1 MDDYSDFSPAA
12 IPSNEVRRLEAVRK
26 TGVMDV
32 ANEELFLIYTELAK
46 EISNMPVSYTGLIDE
61 ERQYML
67 CHVGLSKDRPD
78 SAPRERTFCQFAL
91 NSTDP
96 ILVEDCSKDER
107 FKNHPVVTG
116 DPYVKFYGGF
126 PLVTQGGL
134 ILGTLCVVDTEL
146 GKKLD
151 NNQITLI
158 QKLAARLAHQ
168 LETQG
173 HQREITASRAIDML
187 KVVDKKHPNMTIKD
201 TINFL
206 TIIEGRPIDEAGKQN
221 LIKYDLLD
229 VSGVMTKKAR
239 EFQSELDLDQG
250 IFKRISIS
258 KDQAEANLDNMLS
271 ELGDI

>member
-1 MDDYSDFSPAA
+1 MEEYKDFSPAP
-12 IPSNEVRRLEAVRK
+12 IPSNENRRLEAVRK

-67 CHVGLSKDRPD
+67 CHIGLPEDGTD
-78 SAPRERTFCQFAL
+78 SAPRENTFCQFAL

-96 ILVEDCSKDER
+96 IIVEDCSKDHR
-107 FKNHPVVTG
+107 FKFHPVVTG
-116 DPYVKFYGGF
+116 DPFVKFYGGF

-146 GKKLD
+146 GAKLD
-151 NNQITLI
+151 ENQIALI

-173 HQREITASRAIDML
+173 DQREITASRAIDML
-187 KVVDKKHPNMTIKD
+187 KVVDKYNPGMTIKD
-201 TINFL
+201 TISFL
-206 TIIEGRPIDEAGKQN
+206 TVIEGRPIDGSAKQT
-221 LIKYDLLD
+221 LIEFELLD
-229 VSGVMTKKAR
+229 EEGLMTKKAR
-239 EFQSELDLDQG
+239 GFQSELDLDQG
-250 IFKRISIS
+250 IFKRISVS
-258 KDQAEANLDNMLS
+258 KDQAQVNLDNMLS

>member
-1 MDDYSDFSPAA
+1 LEEYKDFSPAP
-12 IPSNEVRRLEAVRK
+12 IPSNENRRLEAVRK

-67 CHVGLSKDRPD
+67 CHIGLPEDGTD
-78 SAPRERTFCQFAL
+78 SAPRENTFCQFAL

-96 ILVEDCSKDER
+96 IIVEDCSKDHR
-107 FKNHPVVTG
+107 FKYHPVVTG
-116 DPYVKFYGGF
+116 DPFVKFYGGF

-146 GKKLD
+146 GAKLD
-151 NNQITLI
+151 ENQITLI

-173 HQREITASRAIDML
+173 DQREITASRAIDML
-187 KVVDKKHPNMTIKD
+187 KVVDKYNPGMTIKD
-201 TINFL
+201 TISFL
-206 TIIEGRPIDEAGKQN
+206 TVIEGRPIDGSAKQT
-221 LIKYDLLD
+221 LIEFELLD
-229 VSGVMTKKAR
+229 EDGLMTKKAR
-239 EFQSELDLDQG
+239 RFQSALDLDQG
-250 IFKRISIS
+250 IFKRISVS
-258 KDQAEANLDNMLS
+258 KDQAQVNLDNMLS

>member
-1 MDDYSDFSPAA
+1 MQDFSNFPPAP
-12 IPSNEVRRLEAVRK
+12 IPSNETRRLEAVRK

-67 CHVGLSKDRPD
+67 CHVGLPEDGPD

-96 ILVEDCSKDER
+96 IIVEDCSKDDR

-116 DPYVKFYGGF
+116 DPFVKFYGGF

-151 NNQITLI
+151 YNQITLI

-173 HQREITASRAIDML
+173 DQREITASRAIDML
-187 KVVDKKHPNMTIKD
+187 KVVVKHNPDMTIKD

-206 TIIEGRPIDEAGKQN
+206 TVIEGRHIDEAGKQS
-221 LIKYDLLD
+221 LIKYHLLD
-229 VSGVMTKKAR
+229 ASGEMTKRAR

-258 KDQAEANLDNMLS
+258 KEKAQVNLDNMLS

>member
-1 MDDYSDFSPAA
+1 
-12 IPSNEVRRLEAVRK
+12 
-26 TGVMDV
+26 MDV

-67 CHVGLSKDRPD
+67 CHIGLSKDLPD

-96 ILVEDCSKDER
+96 IIVEDCSKDER

-116 DPYVKFYGGF
+116 DPFVKFYGGF

-134 ILGTLCVVDTEL
+134 ILGTLCVVDTKL
-146 GKKLD
+146 GAKLD
-151 NNQITLI
+151 ENQITLI

-173 HQREITASRAIDML
+173 DQREITASRAIDML
-187 KVVDKKHPNMTIKD
+187 KVVVNHNPEMTVKD

-206 TIIEGRPIDEAGKQN
+206 TAIEGRPIDETAKKI
-221 LIKYDLLD
+221 LIKYELLD
-229 VSGVMTKKAR
+229 EDGLMTKKAR
-239 EFQSELDLDQG
+239 KFQSELDLDQG

-258 KDQAEANLDNMLS
+258 KDQAQVNLDNMLS

>member
-1 MDDYSDFSPAA
+1 MQDFSDFSPA
-12 IPSNEVRRLEAVRK
+12 PVPGNEIRRLEAVRK

-32 ANEELFLIYTELAK
+32 ANEELFMIYTELAK

-67 CHVGLSKDRPD
+67 CNVGLSKDRPN

-96 ILVEDCSKDER
+96 IIIEDCSKDER
-107 FKNHPVVTG
+107 LKNHPAVTN
-116 DPYVKFYGGF
+116 DPFVKFYGGF
-126 PLVTQGGL
+126 PLVTQAGL
-134 ILGTLCVVDTEL
+134 ILGTLCVVDYEL
-146 GKKLD
+146 GKRLD
-151 NNQITLI
+151 ENQTKLI

-173 HQREITASRAIDML
+173 DQREITASRAIDML
-187 KVVDKKHPNMTIKD
+187 QVVVKHNPDFTIKD

-206 TIIEGRPIDEAGKQN
+206 SVIEGRPIDETAKQI
-221 LIKYDLLD
+221 LIQYQLLD
-229 VSGVMTKKAR
+229 EDGVMTKKAR
-239 EFQSELDLDQG
+239 GFQSDLDLDQG

-258 KDQAEANLDNMLS
+258 KEQAQTNLDNMLS
-271 ELGDI
+271 ELEDI

>member
-1 MDDYSDFSPAA
+1 MVDYSDFSPAP
-12 IPSNEVRRLEAVRK
+12 IPSNETRRLEAVRK

-61 ERQYML
+61 KRQYML
-67 CHVGLSKDRPD
+67 CHIGLPEDRPE
-78 SAPRERTFCQFAL
+78 SPRERTFCQFAL

-96 ILVEDCSKDER
+96 IIVEDCSKDER

-173 HQREITASRAIDML
+173 DQREITASRAIDML
-187 KVVDKKHPNMTIKD
+187 NVVVKQSPNMTIKD

-206 TIIEGRPIDEAGKQN
+206 TVIEGRPIDESGKQN
-221 LIKYDLLD
+221 LIKFDLLD
-229 VSGVMTKKAR
+229 GSGVMTKKAR

-250 IFKRISIS
+250 IFKRISIT
-258 KDQAEANLDNMLS
+258 KEQAQVNLDNMLS

>member
-1 MDDYSDFSPAA
+1 MEDYRDFSPAA

-78 SAPRERTFCQFAL
+78 SAPREKTFCQFAL

-151 NNQITLI
+151 NNQIILI

-173 HQREITASRAIDML
+173 DQREITASRTIDML
-187 KVVDKKHPNMTIKD
+187 KVIVKNYPDMTIKD

-206 TIIEGRPIDEAGKQN
+206 TIIEGRPIDKEGKQK
-221 LIKYDLLD
+221 LIKCDLLD
-229 VSGVMTKKAR
+229 ASGVMTRRGR

-258 KDQAEANLDNMLS
+258 KDQAEANLDSMLS

>member
-1 MDDYSDFSPAA
+1 MQDFSDFSPA
-12 IPSNEVRRLEAVRK
+12 PVPDNESRRLEAVRK

-67 CHVGLSKDRPD
+67 CNVGLSKDRPN

-96 ILVEDCSKDER
+96 IIIEDCSKDER
-107 FKNHPVVTG
+107 LKNHPAVTG
-116 DPYVKFYGGF
+116 DPFVRFYGGF
-126 PLVTQGGL
+126 PLVTQAGL
-134 ILGTLCVVDTEL
+134 ILGTLCVVDYEL

-151 NNQITLI
+151 ENQTKLI

-173 HQREITASRAIDML
+173 DQREITASRAIDML
-187 KVVDKKHPNMTIKD
+187 QVVVKHNPNFTIKD

-206 TIIEGRPIDEAGKQN
+206 SVIEGRPIDETAKQV
-221 LIKYDLLD
+221 LIENELLD
-229 VSGVMTKKAR
+229 EEGVMTKKAR
-239 EFQSELDLDQG
+239 GFQSDLDLDQG

-258 KDQAEANLDNMLS
+258 KEEAQTNLDNMLS
-271 ELGDI
+271 ELEDI

>member
-1 MDDYSDFSPAA
+1 MEDYSDFSPAA
-12 IPSNEVRRLEAVRK
+12 IPSNEARRLEAVRK

-32 ANEELFLIYTELAK
+32 ANKELFLIYTELAK

-67 CHVGLSKDRPD
+67 CHVGLSEDRPD

-96 ILVEDCSKDER
+96 IIVEDCSKDDR

-116 DPYVKFYGGF
+116 DPFVKFYGGF

-151 NNQITLI
+151 YNQITLI

-173 HQREITASRAIDML
+173 DQREITASRAIDML
-187 KVVDKKHPNMTIKD
+187 KVVVKHNPDMTIKD

-206 TIIEGRPIDEAGKQN
+206 TVIEGRHIDEAGKQS
-221 LIKYDLLD
+221 LIKYHLLD
-229 VSGVMTKKAR
+229 ASGEMTKRAR

-250 IFKRISIS
+250 IFKRITIS
-258 KDQAEANLDNMLS
+258 TEQAQANLDNMLS

>member
-1 MDDYSDFSPAA
+1 MQDFSDFSPA
-12 IPSNEVRRLEAVRK
+12 PVPGNEIRRLEAVRK

-67 CHVGLSKDRPD
+67 CNVGLSKDRPN

-96 ILVEDCSKDER
+96 IIIEDCSKDER
-107 FKNHPVVTG
+107 LKNHPAVTG
-116 DPYVKFYGGF
+116 DPFVKFYGGF
-126 PLVTQGGL
+126 PLVTLAGL
-134 ILGTLCVVDTEL
+134 ILGTLCVVDYEL

-151 NNQITLI
+151 ENQTKLI

-173 HQREITASRAIDML
+173 DQREITASRAIDML
-187 KVVDKKHPNMTIKD
+187 QVVVKHNPDFTIKD

-206 TIIEGRPIDEAGKQN
+206 TLIEGRPIDETAKQI
-221 LIKYDLLD
+221 LIQYELLD
-229 VSGVMTKKAR
+229 KDGVMTKKAR
-239 EFQSELDLDQG
+239 GFQSDLDLDQG

-258 KDQAEANLDNMLS
+258 KEQAQTNLDNMLS

>member
-96 ILVEDCSKDER
+96 ILVEDCTKDDR

-173 HQREITASRAIDML
+173 DQREITASRAIDML

>member
-1 MDDYSDFSPAA
+1 LEDYKDFSPAP
-12 IPSNEVRRLEAVRK
+12 IPSNENRRLEAVRK

-67 CHVGLSKDRPD
+67 CHIGLPEDGTD
-78 SAPRERTFCQFAL
+78 SAPRENTFCQFAL

-96 ILVEDCSKDER
+96 IIVEDCSKDHR
-107 FKNHPVVTG
+107 FKFHPVVTG
-116 DPYVKFYGGF
+116 DPFVKFYGGF

-146 GKKLD
+146 GAKLD
-151 NNQITLI
+151 ENQITLI

-173 HQREITASRAIDML
+173 DQREITASRAIDML
-187 KVVDKKHPNMTIKD
+187 KVVDKHNPGMTIKD
-201 TINFL
+201 TISFL
-206 TIIEGRPIDEAGKQN
+206 TVIEGRPIDGPAKQT
-221 LIKYDLLD
+221 LIDFELLD
-229 VSGVMTKKAR
+229 KDGLMTKKAR
-239 EFQSELDLDQG
+239 GFQSELDLDQG
-250 IFKRISIS
+250 IFKRISVS
-258 KDQAEANLDNMLS
+258 KDQAQVNLDNMLS

>member
-1 MDDYSDFSPAA
+1 MQDFSDFSPA
-12 IPSNEVRRLEAVRK
+12 PVPGNEIRRLEAVRK

-32 ANEELFLIYTELAK
+32 ANEELFMIYTELAK

-67 CHVGLSKDRPD
+67 CNVGLSKDRPD

-96 ILVEDCSKDER
+96 VIIEDCSNDER
-107 FKNHPVVTG
+107 LKNHPAVTG
-116 DPYVKFYGGF
+116 DPFVRFYGGF
-126 PLVTQGGL
+126 PLVTQAGL
-134 ILGTLCVVDTEL
+134 ILGTLCVVDYEL

-151 NNQITLI
+151 ENQTKLI

-173 HQREITASRAIDML
+173 DQREITASRAIDML
-187 KVVDKKHPNMTIKD
+187 QVVVKHNPNFTIKD

-206 TIIEGRPIDEAGKQN
+206 SVIEGRPIDETAKQI
-221 LIKYDLLD
+221 LIQYQLLD
-229 VSGVMTKKAR
+229 EDGVMTKKAR
-239 EFQSELDLDQG
+239 GFQSELDLDQG

-258 KDQAEANLDNMLS
+258 KEQAQTNLDNMLS
-271 ELGDI
+271 ELEDI

>member
-1 MDDYSDFSPAA
+1 MEDYSDFSPAP
-12 IPSNEVRRLEAVRK
+12 IPSNENRRLEAVRK

-32 ANEELFLIYTELAK
+32 AREELFLIYTELAK

-67 CHVGLSKDRPD
+67 CHVGLPEDGPD

-96 ILVEDCSKDER
+96 IIVEDCSKDER
-107 FKNHPVVTG
+107 FKNHPVVAK
-116 DPYVKFYGGF
+116 DPFVKFYGGF

-151 NNQITLI
+151 ENQITLI

-173 HQREITASRAIDML
+173 DQREITASRAIDML
-187 KVVDKKHPNMTIKD
+187 KVVVKHNPDMTIKD

-206 TIIEGRPIDEAGKQN
+206 TVIEGRHIDEAGKQS
-221 LIKYDLLD
+221 LIKYHLLD
-229 VSGVMTKKAR
+229 ASGEMTKRAR

-258 KDQAEANLDNMLS
+258 KEQAQANLDNMLS

>member
-1 MDDYSDFSPAA
+1 MVDYSDFSPAP
-12 IPSNEVRRLEAVRK
+12 IPSNETRRLEAVRK

-67 CHVGLSKDRPD
+67 CHVGLSEDRPD

-134 ILGTLCVVDTEL
+134 ILGTLCVVDTES

-173 HQREITASRAIDML
+173 DQREITASRAIDML
-187 KVVDKKHPNMTIKD
+187 NVVVKQNPNMTIKD

-206 TIIEGRPIDEAGKQN
+206 TVIEGRPIDESGKQN
-221 LIKYDLLD
+221 LIKFDLLD
-229 VSGVMTKKAR
+229 ASGVMTKKAR
-239 EFQSELDLDQG
+239 EFQSELDLDQ
-250 IFKRISIS
+250 
-258 KDQAEANLDNMLS
+258 
-271 ELGDI
+271 

>member
-173 HQREITASRAIDML
+173 DQREITASRAIDML

>member
-1 MDDYSDFSPAA
+1 MQDYSDFSPAP
-12 IPSNEVRRLEAVRK
+12 IPGNESRRLEAVRK

-61 ERQYML
+61 KRQYML
-67 CHVGLSKDRPD
+67 CHIGLSEDR
-78 SAPRERTFCQFAL
+78 SESPREKTFCQFAL

-96 ILVEDCSKDER
+96 IIVEDCTKDER

-116 DPYVKFYGGF
+116 DPFVKFYGGF

-146 GKKLD
+146 GSKL
-151 NNQITLI
+151 NENQITLI

-173 HQREITASRAIDML
+173 DQREVTASRAIDML
-187 KVVDKKHPNMTIKD
+187 KVVIKHNQDMTITD

-206 TIIEGRPIDEAGKQN
+206 TVIEGRPIDETAKQI
-221 LIKYDLLD
+221 LIKYELLD
-229 VSGVMTKKAR
+229 EDGVMTKKAR
-239 EFQSELDLDQG
+239 GFQSELDLDQG
-250 IFKRISIS
+250 IFRRISIP
-258 KDQAEANLDNMLS
+258 KDQAQTNLDNMLS

>member
-1 MDDYSDFSPAA
+1 MQDFSDFSPA
-12 IPSNEVRRLEAVRK
+12 PVPGNEIRRLEAVRK

-32 ANEELFLIYTELAK
+32 ANEELFMIYTELAK

-67 CHVGLSKDRPD
+67 CNVGLSKDRPN

-96 ILVEDCSKDER
+96 IIIEDCSKDER
-107 FKNHPVVTG
+107 LKNHPAVTG
-116 DPYVKFYGGF
+116 DPFVRFYGGF
-126 PLVTQGGL
+126 PLVTQAGL
-134 ILGTLCVVDTEL
+134 ILGTLCVVDYEL

-151 NNQITLI
+151 ENQTKLI

-173 HQREITASRAIDML
+173 DQREITASRAIDML
-187 KVVDKKHPNMTIKD
+187 QVVVKHNPDFTIKD

-206 TIIEGRPIDEAGKQN
+206 SVIEGRPIDETAKQI
-221 LIKYDLLD
+221 LIQYQLLD
-229 VSGVMTKKAR
+229 EDGVMTKKAR
-239 EFQSELDLDQG
+239 GFQSDLDLDQG

-258 KDQAEANLDNMLS
+258 KEQAQTNLDNMLS
-271 ELGDI
+271 ELEDI

>member
-1 MDDYSDFSPAA
+1 MDDYSDFSPAP
-12 IPSNEVRRLEAVRK
+12 IPSNETRRLEAVRK

-67 CHVGLSKDRPD
+67 CHVGLPEDGSD

-96 ILVEDCSKDER
+96 IIVEDCSKDER
-107 FKNHPVVTG
+107 FRNHPVVTG
-116 DPYVKFYGGF
+116 NPFVKFYGGF

-151 NNQITLI
+151 ENQITLI

-173 HQREITASRAIDML
+173 DQREITASRAIDML
-187 KVVDKKHPNMTIKD
+187 KVVIRHNPDMTIKD

-206 TIIEGRPIDEAGKQN
+206 TVIEGRPIDESGKQS

-229 VSGVMTKKAR
+229 ASGVMTKRAR
-239 EFQSELDLDQG
+239 EFQNELELDQG

-258 KDQAEANLDNMLS
+258 KEQAQVNLDNMLS
-271 ELGDI
+271 ELGDV

>member
-1 MDDYSDFSPAA
+1 LEEYKDFSPAP
-12 IPSNEVRRLEAVRK
+12 IPSNENRRLEAVRK

-67 CHVGLSKDRPD
+67 CHIGLPEDGTD
-78 SAPRERTFCQFAL
+78 SAPRENTFCQFAL

-96 ILVEDCSKDER
+96 IIVEDCSKDHR
-107 FKNHPVVTG
+107 FKYHPVVTG
-116 DPYVKFYGGF
+116 DPFVKFYGGF

-146 GKKLD
+146 GAKLD
-151 NNQITLI
+151 ENQITLI

-173 HQREITASRAIDML
+173 DQREITASRAIDML
-187 KVVDKKHPNMTIKD
+187 KVVDKYNPGMTIKD
-201 TINFL
+201 TISFL
-206 TIIEGRPIDEAGKQN
+206 TVIEGRPIDGSAKQT
-221 LIKYDLLD
+221 LIEFELLD
-229 VSGVMTKKAR
+229 EDGLMTKKAR
-239 EFQSELDLDQG
+239 RFQSALDLDQG
-250 IFKRISIS
+250 IFKRISVS
-258 KDQAEANLDNMLS
+258 KDQAQVNLDNMLS
-271 ELGDI
+271 ELGDM

>member
-1 MDDYSDFSPAA
+1 MQDYSDFSPAP
-12 IPSNEVRRLEAVRK
+12 IPSNESRRLEAVRK
-26 TGVMDV
+26 TGVMDA

-67 CHVGLSKDRPD
+67 CHIGLPEDGSE
-78 SAPRERTFCQFAL
+78 SAPREKTFCQFAL

-96 ILVEDCSKDER
+96 IIVEDCSKDER

-116 DPYVKFYGGF
+116 DPFVKFYGGF

-146 GKKLD
+146 GAKLD
-151 NNQITLI
+151 ENQITLI

-173 HQREITASRAIDML
+173 EQREITASRAIEML
-187 KVVDKKHPNMTIKD
+187 KVVSKHNPEMTIKD

-206 TIIEGRPIDEAGKQN
+206 TVIESRPIDETAKN
-221 LIKYDLLD
+221 ILIKHELLD
-229 VSGVMTKKAR
+229 QDGAMTKKAR
-239 EFQSELDLDQG
+239 GFQSELGLDQG

-258 KDQAEANLDNMLS
+258 KDQAQVNLDNMLS

>member
-1 MDDYSDFSPAA
+1 MCIRD
-12 IPSNEVRRLEAVRK
+12 R
-26 TGVMDV
+26 
-32 ANEELFLIYTELAK
+32 IYTELAK

-67 CHVGLSKDRPD
+67 CNVGLSKDRPN

-96 ILVEDCSKDER
+96 IIIEDCSKDER
-107 FKNHPVVTG
+107 LKNHPAVTG
-116 DPYVKFYGGF
+116 DPFVRFYGGF
-126 PLVTQGGL
+126 PLVTQAGL
-134 ILGTLCVVDTEL
+134 ILGTLCVVDYEL

-151 NNQITLI
+151 ENQTKLI

-173 HQREITASRAIDML
+173 DQREITASRAIDML
-187 KVVDKKHPNMTIKD
+187 QVVVKHNPNFTIKD

-206 TIIEGRPIDEAGKQN
+206 SVIEGRPIDETAKRA
-221 LIKYDLLD
+221 LIERELLD
-229 VSGVMTKKAR
+229 EEGVMTKKAR
-239 EFQSELDLDQG
+239 GFQSDLDLDQG

-258 KDQAEANLDNMLS
+258 KEQAQTNLDNMLS
-271 ELGDI
+271 ELEDI

>member
-1 MDDYSDFSPAA
+1 MEDYKDFSPAP
-12 IPSNEVRRLEAVRK
+12 IPSNENRRLEAVRK

-67 CHVGLSKDRPD
+67 CHIGLPEDGTD
-78 SAPRERTFCQFAL
+78 SAPRENTFCQFAL

-96 ILVEDCSKDER
+96 IIVEDCSKDHR
-107 FKNHPVVTG
+107 FKYHPVVTG
-116 DPYVKFYGGF
+116 DPFVKFYGGF

-146 GKKLD
+146 GAKLD
-151 NNQITLI
+151 ENQITLI

-173 HQREITASRAIDML
+173 DQREITASRAIDML
-187 KVVDKKHPNMTIKD
+187 KVVDKYNPGMTIKD
-201 TINFL
+201 TISFL
-206 TIIEGRPIDEAGKQN
+206 TVIEGRPIDGSARQT
-221 LIKYDLLD
+221 LIEFELLD
-229 VSGVMTKKAR
+229 EEGLMTKKAR
-239 EFQSELDLDQG
+239 GFQSELDLDQG

-258 KDQAEANLDNMLS
+258 RDKAQSNLDNMLS

>member
-1 MDDYSDFSPAA
+1 MEEYKDFSPAP
-12 IPSNEVRRLEAVRK
+12 IPSNENRRLEAVRK

-67 CHVGLSKDRPD
+67 CHIGLPEDGTD
-78 SAPRERTFCQFAL
+78 SAPRENTFCQFAL

-96 ILVEDCSKDER
+96 IIVEDCSKDHR
-107 FKNHPVVTG
+107 FKYHPVVTG
-116 DPYVKFYGGF
+116 DPFVKFYGGF

-146 GKKLD
+146 GAKLD
-151 NNQITLI
+151 ENQISLI

-173 HQREITASRAIDML
+173 DQREITASRAIDML
-187 KVVDKKHPNMTIKD
+187 KVVDKHNPGMTIKD
-201 TINFL
+201 IISFL
-206 TIIEGRPIDEAGKQN
+206 TVIEGRPIDGPAKQT
-221 LIKYDLLD
+221 LIDFELLD
-229 VSGVMTKKAR
+229 KDGFMTKKAR
-239 EFQSELDLDQG
+239 GFQSELDLDQG
-250 IFKRISIS
+250 IFKRISVS
-258 KDQAEANLDNMLS
+258 KDQAQVNLDNMLS

>member
-96 ILVEDCSKDER
+96 ILVEDCSKDDR

-173 HQREITASRAIDML
+173 DQREITASRAIDML

-201 TINFL
+201 TIDFL

-229 VSGVMTKKAR
+229 ASGVMTKRAR
-239 EFQSELDLDQG
+239 ELQSELDLDQG

>member
-1 MDDYSDFSPAA
+1 MEDYSDFSPAP
-12 IPSNEVRRLEAVRK
+12 IPSNETRRLEAVRK

-32 ANEELFLIYTELAK
+32 ANKELFLIYTELAK

-96 ILVEDCSKDER
+96 ILVEDCSKDDR

-151 NNQITLI
+151 ENQITLI

-173 HQREITASRAIDML
+173 DQREITASRAIDML
-187 KVVDKKHPNMTIKD
+187 KVVIKHNPDLTIKD

-206 TIIEGRPIDEAGKQN
+206 TVIEGRPIDEAAKHS
-221 LIKYDLLD
+221 LIKFDLLD
-229 VSGVMTKKAR
+229 ASGVMTKKAR
-239 EFQSELDLDQG
+239 EFQRELDLDQG
-250 IFKRISIS
+250 IFKRISIT
-258 KDQAEANLDNMLS
+258 KEQAQVSLDNMLS

>member
-1 MDDYSDFSPAA
+1 MDDYSDFSPAP
-12 IPSNEVRRLEAVRK
+12 IPSNEARRLEAVRK

-67 CHVGLSKDRPD
+67 CHVGLPEDGSD

-96 ILVEDCSKDER
+96 IIVEDCSKDER
-107 FKNHPVVTG
+107 FRNHPVVTG
-116 DPYVKFYGGF
+116 NPFVKFYGGF

-151 NNQITLI
+151 ENQISLI

-173 HQREITASRAIDML
+173 DQREITASRAIDML
-187 KVVDKKHPNMTIKD
+187 KVVIKHKPDMTIKD

-206 TIIEGRPIDEAGKQN
+206 TVIEGRPIDESGKHS

-229 VSGVMTKKAR
+229 ASGVMTKKAR

-258 KDQAEANLDNMLS
+258 KEQAQVNLDNMLS
-271 ELGDI
+271 ELGDV

>member
-1 MDDYSDFSPAA
+1 
-12 IPSNEVRRLEAVRK
+12 
-26 TGVMDV
+26 MDV

-96 ILVEDCSKDER
+96 ILVEDCSKDDR

-173 HQREITASRAIDML
+173 DQREITASRAIDML

-229 VSGVMTKKAR
+229 ASGVMTKRAR

>member
-1 MDDYSDFSPAA
+1 MQDYSDFSPAP
-12 IPSNEVRRLEAVRK
+12 IPGNETRRLEAVRK

-67 CHVGLSKDRPD
+67 CHIGLPEDGSE
-78 SAPRERTFCQFAL
+78 SAPRETTFCQFAL

-96 ILVEDCSKDER
+96 IIVEDCSKDER

-116 DPYVKFYGGF
+116 DPFVKFYGGF

-146 GKKLD
+146 GAKLD
-151 NNQITLI
+151 ENQITLI

-173 HQREITASRAIDML
+173 EQREITASRAIEML
-187 KVVDKKHPNMTIKD
+187 KVVTKHNPEMTIKD

-206 TIIEGRPIDEAGKQN
+206 TVIENRPIDETAKKI
-221 LIKYDLLD
+221 LIKYELLHKD
-229 VSGVMTKKAR
+229 GAMTKKAR
-239 EFQSELDLDQG
+239 GFQSELGLDQG

-258 KDQAEANLDNMLS
+258 KDQAQVNLDNMLS

>member
-96 ILVEDCSKDER
+96 ILVEDCSKDDR

-173 HQREITASRAIDML
+173 DQREITASRAIDML

-201 TINFL
+201 TIDFL
-206 TIIEGRPIDEAGKQN
+206 TIIEGRPINEAGKQN
-221 LIKYDLLD
+221 LIKYGLLD
-229 VSGVMTKKAR
+229 ASGVMTKRAR
-239 EFQSELDLDQG
+239 ELQSELDLDQG

-258 KDQAEANLDNMLS
+258 KDHAEANLDNMLS

>member
-1 MDDYSDFSPAA
+1 MEDYRDFSPAA

-78 SAPRERTFCQFAL
+78 SAPREKTFCQFAL

-173 HQREITASRAIDML
+173 DQREITASRTIDML
-187 KVVDKKHPNMTIKD
+187 KVIVKNYPDMTIKD

-206 TIIEGRPIDEAGKQN
+206 TIIEGRPIDEEGKQK
-221 LIKYDLLD
+221 LIKCDLLGA
-229 VSGVMTKKAR
+229 SGVMTRRGR

-258 KDQAEANLDNMLS
+258 KDQAEANLDSMLS

>member
-1 MDDYSDFSPAA
+1 MEDYKDFSPAP
-12 IPSNEVRRLEAVRK
+12 IPSNENRRLEAVRK

-46 EISNMPVSYTGLIDE
+46 EISNMPVSYSGLIDE

-67 CHVGLSKDRPD
+67 CHIGLPEDGTD
-78 SAPRERTFCQFAL
+78 SAPRENTFCQFAL

-96 ILVEDCSKDER
+96 IIVEDCSKDHR
-107 FKNHPVVTG
+107 FKYHPVVTG
-116 DPYVKFYGGF
+116 DPFVKFYGGF

-146 GKKLD
+146 GAKLD
-151 NNQITLI
+151 ENQITLI

-173 HQREITASRAIDML
+173 DQREITASRAIDML
-187 KVVDKKHPNMTIKD
+187 KVVDKYNPGMTIKD
-201 TINFL
+201 TISFL
-206 TIIEGRPIDEAGKQN
+206 TVIEGRPIDGSARQT
-221 LIKYDLLD
+221 LIEFELLD
-229 VSGVMTKKAR
+229 EEGLMTKKAR
-239 EFQSELDLDQG
+239 GFQSELDLDQG
-250 IFKRISIS
+250 IFKRISVS
-258 KDQAEANLDNMLS
+258 KDQAQVNLDNMLS

>member
-1 MDDYSDFSPAA
+1 MQDFSDFSPA
-12 IPSNEVRRLEAVRK
+12 PVPGNEIRRLEAVRK

-67 CHVGLSKDRPD
+67 CNVGLSKDRPN

-96 ILVEDCSKDER
+96 IIIEDCSQDER
-107 FKNHPVVTG
+107 LKNHPAVTG
-116 DPYVKFYGGF
+116 DPFVKFYGGF
-126 PLVTQGGL
+126 PLVTQAGL
-134 ILGTLCVVDTEL
+134 ILGTLCVVDYEL

-151 NNQITLI
+151 ENQTKLI

-173 HQREITASRAIDML
+173 DQREITASRAIDML
-187 KVVDKKHPNMTIKD
+187 QVVVKHNPDFTIKD

-206 TIIEGRPIDEAGKQN
+206 TLIEGRPIDETAKQI
-221 LIKYDLLD
+221 LIQYELLD
-229 VSGVMTKKAR
+229 EDGVMTKKAR
-239 EFQSELDLDQG
+239 GFQSELDLDQG

-258 KDQAEANLDNMLS
+258 KEQAQTNLDNMLS

>member
-1 MDDYSDFSPAA
+1 MEDYKDFSPAP
-12 IPSNEVRRLEAVRK
+12 IPSNENRRLEAVRK

-67 CHVGLSKDRPD
+67 CHIGLPEDGTD
-78 SAPRERTFCQFAL
+78 SAPRENTFCQFAL

-96 ILVEDCSKDER
+96 IIVEDCSKDHR
-107 FKNHPVVTG
+107 FKYHPVVTG
-116 DPYVKFYGGF
+116 DPFVKFYGGF

-146 GKKLD
+146 GAKLD
-151 NNQITLI
+151 ENQITLI

-173 HQREITASRAIDML
+173 DQREITASRAIDML
-187 KVVDKKHPNMTIKD
+187 KVVDKYNPGMTIKD
-201 TINFL
+201 TISFL
-206 TIIEGRPIDEAGKQN
+206 TVIEGRPIDGSARQT
-221 LIKYDLLD
+221 LIEFELLD
-229 VSGVMTKKAR
+229 EEGLMTKKAR
-239 EFQSELDLDQG
+239 GFQSELDLDQG
-250 IFKRISIS
+250 IFKRISVS
-258 KDQAEANLDNMLS
+258 KDQAQVNLDNMLS

>member
-1 MDDYSDFSPAA
+1 MEDYRDFSPAA

-78 SAPRERTFCQFAL
+78 SAPREKTFCQFAL

-126 PLVTQGGL
+126 PLVTQSGL

-151 NNQITLI
+151 NNQIILI

-173 HQREITASRAIDML
+173 DQREITASRTIDML
-187 KVVDKKHPNMTIKD
+187 KVIVKNYPDMTIKD

-206 TIIEGRPIDEAGKQN
+206 TIIEGRPIDEEGKQK
-221 LIKYDLLD
+221 LIKCDLLD
-229 VSGVMTKKAR
+229 ASGVMTRRGR

-258 KDQAEANLDNMLS
+258 KDQAEANLDSMLS

>member
-12 IPSNEVRRLEAVRK
+12 IPSNKVRRLEAVRK

-96 ILVEDCSKDER
+96 ILVEDCSKDDR

-173 HQREITASRAIDML
+173 DQREITASRAIDML